1 MKDKKT
7 GDNKV
12 IGVYKVMKKF
22 LLLIVIG
29 IVLFMPKGVEA
40 KEYSMYDEFVSVGHN
55 NSQDFIVKPGDVL
68 SNMNFSLFSGILIY
82 GPTNFLEESYDR
94 DNNNIPE
101 IYTIKSYEELTGLT
115 IPNGKRSLITLH
127 VATSCAGNG
136 WVSINYKL
144 VDDNSKEVVYHNTYD
159 AENNNPTSYYEEETD
174 ILLSDISRDGYK
186 FLGWYTSAIFEED
199 TRVTMISKDEPEVLE
214 LYAKWEKLEEVV
226 DSNEDN
232 VFKNPETNS
241 TSYILIGILS
251 IAILGTVL
259 TIVYRIKKVGE

>member
-1 MKDKKT
+1 
-7 GDNKV
+7 
-12 IGVYKVMKKF
+12 MKKF
-22 LLLIVIG
+22 WLLIVIG
-29 IVLFMPKGVEA
+29 IVMIMPIGVEA
-40 KEYSMYDEFVSVGHN
+40 KEYSMYDEFVSVGNN
-55 NSQDFIVKPGDVL
+55 NSHDFIVKPGDVL
-68 SNMNFSLFSGILIY
+68 SNMNFYLFSGMLIY
-82 GPTNFLEESYDR
+82 DPTNSLKESYDR

-115 IPNGKRSLITLH
+115 VPDGKRALITLH

-144 VDDNSKEVVYHNTYD
+144 VDDNPKEVVYYNTYD

-174 ILLSDISRDGYK
+174 ILLTDISRDGYK
-186 FLGWYTSAIFEED
+186 FLGWYTSPTFEEN
-199 TRVTMISKDEPEVLE
+199 TRVTMISKDDPDVLE
-214 LYAKWEKLEEVV
+214 LYAKWEKIEEVV

-232 VFKNPETNS
+232 IFTNPETNS

-259 TIVYRIKKVGE
+259 TIVYRIKKAGE